1 MVTKVYCPLCLH
13 PTIRHQPFCADCA
26 CRAGC
31 TCHPIVLNGRDW
43 AAHVA
48 SVGPMARDQIVGYD
62 WQADCPAHGLES
74 DWYKTSGKT
83 HLDAQNQESVRL
95 QRLARKARESSRAVC
110 RTCEEF
116 QDECACP
123 QTYSAIE

>member
-1 MVTKVYCPLCLH
+1 M
-13 PTIRHQPFCADCA
+13 
-26 CRAGC
+26 
-31 TCHPIVLNGRDW
+31 LNGRDW